1 MEKIIITT
9 HPINA
14 AFLGTI
20 SLSRYFTL
28 AIAAAAVDANLFVP
42 SATCRGIP
50 AHKSAGNRSKP
61 PPPTALSTNP
71 ANTPTN
77 INRRN
82 TSLST

>member
-1 MEKIIITT
+1 MIIQ
-9 HPINA
+9 PIKA

-28 AIAAAAVDANLFVP
+28 ATAAAAVDANLFVP
-42 SATCRGIP
+42 SATCGGRP
-50 AHKSAGNRSKP
+50 AHKTAGNRSKP